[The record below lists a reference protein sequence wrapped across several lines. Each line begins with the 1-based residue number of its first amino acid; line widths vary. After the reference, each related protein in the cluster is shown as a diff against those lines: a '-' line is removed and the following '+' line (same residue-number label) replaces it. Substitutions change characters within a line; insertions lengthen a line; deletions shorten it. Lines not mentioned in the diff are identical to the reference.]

1 MRLPGQREA
10 GRAPVFSDINKEGT
24 QKAGRGGVEK
34 PGAARSAPGES
45 GDIRPQR
52 RARSFQTGNRR
63 RRKQN

>member
-10 GRAPVFSDINKEGT
+10 GKVSVFSDINKEGT

-45 GDIRPQR
+45 GDIRP
-52 RARSFQTGNRR
+52 
-63 RRKQN
+63 